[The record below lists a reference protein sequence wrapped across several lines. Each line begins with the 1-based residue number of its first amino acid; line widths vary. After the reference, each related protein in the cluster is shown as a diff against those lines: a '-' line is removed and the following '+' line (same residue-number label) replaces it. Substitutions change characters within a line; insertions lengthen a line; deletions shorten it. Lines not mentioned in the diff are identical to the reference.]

1 MDIHKNFFIIVIL
14 LVAAVLGLL
23 VWYFQ
28 WGLAPAQ
35 GPVESVPAPS
45 PVAEETLGGE
55 IFEKAQNPVADKLT
69 APNPA
74 DAINPLEGV
83 YKNPFE

>member
-1 MDIHKNFFIIVIL
+1 MDTKRNLFIVVIL

-23 VWYFQ
+23 AWYF
-28 WGLAPAQ
+28 GTYRGAP
-35 GPVESVPAPS
+35 EAPS
-45 PVAEETLGGE
+45 GQVLPPVREETLGGE
-55 IFEKAQNPVADKLT
+55 IFEKAQNPIADKLT